1 MGPEARDADIGIGG
15 RGLGILFKKGKIIKK
30 VLENELLDE
39 LMKAIADY
47 E

>member
-1 MGPEARDADIGIGG
+1 
-15 RGLGILFKKGKIIKK
+15 LGILFKKGKIIKK
-30 VLENELLDE
+30 VPENELLDE

>member
-1 MGPEARDADIGIGG
+1 MGKRLRIPK
-15 RGLGILFKKGKIIKK
+15 LILKKA
-30 VLENELLDE
+30 ENELLDE